1 MLLACLRG
9 ERRAQEAFYR
19 RYFPLLLPVCLRYL
33 GTRTE
38 SVEVVNQAMLRIF
51 TSLAAYRGEGPLEAW
66 LTAIVRNHALTYLRQ
81 QKRMQRKLADRE
93 FVWPASVPNRALADL
108 AVEDI
113 LKLLERLPDHLRVV
127 FSLFV
132 FDDYAHAEIAAE
144 LGITETASRWR
155 LKRARGLLRSQYQAV
170 HTQKESEK

>member
-1 MLLACLRG
+1 MRG

-33 GTRTE
+33 GGRRE
-38 SVEVVNQAMLRIF
+38 SVEVLNQAMLKIF
-51 TSLAAYRGEGPLEAW
+51 ASLSDYRGDGPFEAW
-66 LTAIVRNHALTYLRQ
+66 LVTIVRHRALDHLR
-81 QKRMQRKLADRE
+81 REARTQRKLADRS
-93 FVWPASVPNRALADL
+93 FVWPASVPNRALDQL
-108 AVEDI
+108 AVADI

-132 FDDYAHAEIAAE
+132 FDQYAHAEIAAA

-155 LKRARGLLRSQYQAV
+155 LRRARQLLQQHYRNVNPTEVRNY
-170 HTQKESEK
+170 E